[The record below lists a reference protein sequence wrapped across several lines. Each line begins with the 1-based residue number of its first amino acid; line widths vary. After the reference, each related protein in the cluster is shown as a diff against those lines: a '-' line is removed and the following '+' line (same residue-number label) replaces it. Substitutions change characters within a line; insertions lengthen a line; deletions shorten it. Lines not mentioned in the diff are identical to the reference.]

1 MEKNHPGKIHQYG
14 NILTSGIIE
23 IWGGILTKMINYSRL
38 WDMVKTHSWEIK
50 TSVISSLQSN
60 TTQGETKLVPLLG
73 CKVKPL

>member
-1 MEKNHPGKIHQYG
+1 
-14 NILTSGIIE
+14 
-23 IWGGILTKMINYSRL
+23 
-38 WDMVKTHSWEIK
+38 MVKTHSWEIK